1 MKKYVFAMYF
11 AFALL
16 MGTSFGDV
24 VPVRDEERAFMIFS
38 HLCAGFINAYLVG
51 GVVSAIS
58 SLNARNQGFYRS
70 MDILNRF
77 LREKRLTAKN
87 PKLCERLRSY
97 YLFRH
102 GRSHSLVRSL
112 DLEGLTLARTWC
124 MRTAIGGVPS
134 HRVNVVRKRSVI
146 GCVRGTSCGCYCCP

>member
-24 VPVRDEERAFMIFS
+24 VPVRDEERTFMIFS

-58 SLNARNQGFYRS
+58 SLSARNQGFYRS

-97 YLFRH
+97 YLFRR
-102 GRSHSLVRSL
+102 GGLSFHSLVHSISTRGLPSL
-112 DLEGLTLARTWC
+112 
-124 MRTAIGGVPS
+124 
-134 HRVNVVRKRSVI
+134 
-146 GCVRGTSCGCYCCP
+146 